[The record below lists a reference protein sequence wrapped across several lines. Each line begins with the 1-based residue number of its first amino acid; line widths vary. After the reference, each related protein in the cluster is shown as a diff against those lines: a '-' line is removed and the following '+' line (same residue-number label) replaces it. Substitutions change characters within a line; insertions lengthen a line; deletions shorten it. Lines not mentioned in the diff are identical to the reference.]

1 MEFSSD
7 FLDLS
12 GLQDA
17 NVDLVNWLVEQD
29 EGQQSYSVKQDF
41 LEGAKEIYSLP
52 VAQESCSN
60 YDEGGDVY
68 DTGLH
73 DCLSLD
79 LRGDHWQDRLTGV
92 DAEWARRVA
101 LEYQAFQQRRKSGGT
116 DASDDLSQAFQQRRK
131 SGGSDDMSS
140 LQASSC
146 WSDDLSSSPQRWSEI
161 SSPPNSNFYSPD
173 YQQVFTPFQA
183 ATDDTTESM
192 DVSPNYDS
200 LALCEEKFDKNSL
213 HMAHNQDV
221 VSNVEEALPA
231 EPLVIKVGLDQAFSS
246 PSIRVVD
253 CDVKPNEH
261 LNNSNVIYCRKFSFG
276 DSKQNVSES
285 IKLKNVI
292 ESRGD
297 EILEEMVQPT
307 FSTVRR
313 VSLDSMSAADDD
325 TTRLTKRKRVPFSR
339 EEKKGRKK
347 EQNKRAA
354 TRYREKKKSETDEL
368 IITLSG
374 EEEKQTKLKD
384 SVKQRY
390 HELMILRSLLARKH
404 QRSLS

>member
-29 EGQQSYSVKQDF
+29 EGQQSFNSVKQDF

-92 DAEWARRVA
+92 DAEWARGVA
-101 LEYQAFQQRRKSGGT
+101 LEYQV
-116 DASDDLSQAFQQRRK
+116 FQQRRK
-131 SGGSDDMSS
+131 SGGSDDLSS
-140 LQASSC
+140 LQASC
-146 WSDDLSSSPQRWSEI
+146 WSDDLSSPQRWSEI

-221 VSNVEEALPA
+221 VSNVQEALPA

-253 CDVKPNEH
+253 CDVKPNED

-276 DSKQNVSES
+276 DSKQNVSEN

>member
-29 EGQQSYSVKQDF
+29 EGHQSYSVKQDF

-52 VAQESCSN
+52 VSQESCSN
-60 YDEGGDVY
+60 YNEGGDVY
-68 DTGLH
+68 DTGLQ
-73 DCLSLD
+73 DCLSVD
-79 LRGDHWQDRLTGV
+79 LRGDRWQERLTGV
-92 DAEWARRVA
+92 DAEWARGVA
-101 LEYQAFQQRRKSGGT
+101 LEYQAFQQRRKSGGSG
-116 DASDDLSQAFQQRRK
+116 AMSPRSDDLS
-131 SGGSDDMSS
+131 S
-140 LQASSC
+140 LQASC
-146 WSDDLSSSPQRWSEI
+146 WSDDLSSPQRWSEI
-161 SSPPNSNFYSPD
+161 SSPNSNFYSPD
-173 YQQVFTPFQA
+173 YQLEFTPFQA

-192 DVSPNYDS
+192 DVSPTYDS

-221 VSNVEEALPA
+221 VSNVNAVEEALPA

-246 PSIRVVD
+246 PSIKVVD
-253 CDVKPNEH
+253 CDVKPNEDR
-261 LNNSNVIYCRKFSFG
+261 NNSNVIYCRKFSFG
-276 DSKQNVSES
+276 DSKQNVSD

-313 VSLDSMSAADDD
+313 VSLDSMSADDDD

-368 IITLSG
+368 IITLTG
-374 EEEKQTKLKD
+374 EEEKQMKLKD